1 MHLAIKLYWL
11 VNLNWKVKWETS
23 DCPDLWAVL
32 TRLSISL
39 RAWWESNLHE
49 SENFW
54 APHEVDQAIPGI
66 RINLQSRA
74 NWEMP
79 QNFNL
84 NEMGVQSVRLWN
96 SMNQFFKLKKM
107 GKKETDW
114 SQILE
119 NLNSVWLKPVHWCR
133 TNGLSSI
140 LVTQGSKEILGSS
153 PDKFQGLG
161 YFLWNQRGI
170 QGSGLEGLYFW

>member
-11 VNLNWKVKWETS
+11 VQPKLEGQMRDVRLSWFVGGM
-23 DCPDLWAVL
+23 
-32 TRLSISL
+32 TRLTKSL

-84 NEMGVQSVRLWN
+84 NEMGAQSVQLWN
-96 SMNQFFKLKKM
+96 SMNQFFKLKKIW
-107 GKKETDW
+107 KKETDW
-114 SQILE
+114 ATDLRQVFWRTWTQCE
-119 NLNSVWLKPVHWCR
+119 CKPVHWCR

-140 LVTQGSKEILGSS
+140 SVTQRSKETLGSS
-153 PDKFQGLG
+153 PDKFQGL
-161 YFLWNQRGI
+161 
-170 QGSGLEGLYFW
+170 S